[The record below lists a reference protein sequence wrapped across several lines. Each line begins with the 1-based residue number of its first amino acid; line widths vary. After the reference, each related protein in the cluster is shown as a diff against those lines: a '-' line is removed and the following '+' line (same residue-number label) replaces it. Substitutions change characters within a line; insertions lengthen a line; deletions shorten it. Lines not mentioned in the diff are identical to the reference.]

1 MSSSELDP
9 KILAKIKKC
18 LALATSD
25 NPNEAATAM
34 RQAHALM
41 SKHGLTAEA
50 ITQADIGEAQTAS
63 RTMARNKPSKWEA
76 ALAGLVA
83 NAFGCRMLIASMVP
97 KEDAELPKRSQ
108 GVFNVGKYIFV
119 GLKNQV
125 EIAAYTAQVLTRKC
139 QKARAAWIKEKCSG
153 LQKKPGGRKQATA
166 LGDEFAMGWVWQISQ
181 LVQDFAHQPEIE
193 RAIDRY
199 IEAKSAGEADE
210 STVRS
215 SKARK
220 SRALSSALFAG
231 IKAAQGEQ
239 LHRPVHAPVSQA
251 LLEF

>member
-1 MSSSELDP
+1 
-9 KILAKIKKC
+9 
-18 LALATSD
+18 
-25 NPNEAATAM
+25 M

-108 GVFNVGKYIFV
+108 GIFNVGKYIFV

-153 LQKKPGGRKQATA
+153 LSKKPGGRKRTTA
-166 LGDEFAMGWVWQISQ
+166 HGDEGGRTSPRCS
-181 LVQDFAHQPEIE
+181 LVDELRGEGMDSGRE
-193 RAIDRY
+193 RRLAVVGFIV
-199 IEAKSAGEADE
+199 G
-210 STVRS
+210 
-215 SKARK
+215 ARGA
-220 SRALSSALFAG
+220 RCP
-231 IKAAQGEQ
+231 Q
-239 LHRPVHAPVSQA
+239 
-251 LLEF
+251 

>member
-1 MSSSELDP
+1 
-9 KILAKIKKC
+9 
-18 LALATSD
+18 
-25 NPNEAATAM
+25 
-34 RQAHALM
+34 
-41 SKHGLTAEA
+41 
-50 ITQADIGEAQTAS
+50 
-63 RTMARNKPSKWEA
+63 
-76 ALAGLVA
+76 
-83 NAFGCRMLIASMVP
+83 MVP

-181 LVQDFAHQPEIE
+181 QVQDFAHQPEIE